1 MGIEFVS
8 IVYETDQQE
17 VLSLREDRDFASGNR
32 EANALKNCCGRES
45 VNIGVSSFGYLCFEL
60 IVHLE
65 RLINV
70 LLPIPLNGR
79 IIFTGVENLE
89 VVGGIYPHPV
99 SELIGLIERLTDTSP
114 VIEEESSLVHELHG
128 TLCQRGTSL
137 RSGVHQSQ
145 LIAIGDIFDG

>member
-1 MGIEFVS
+1 M
-8 IVYETDQQE
+8 
-17 VLSLREDRDFASGNR
+17 
-32 EANALKNCCGRES
+32 
-45 VNIGVSSFGYLCFEL
+45 
-60 IVHLE
+60 
-65 RLINV
+65 

-99 SELIGLIERLTDTSP
+99 SEFIGLIESLTDTPP
-114 VIEEESSLVHELHG
+114 VIEEESSLVHELDG